1 MNKDLIPMTSTEG
14 VYILIIGKDD
24 SLIFM
29 HFLIQFDNNHI
40 PTDEQ
45 IEYQVKRAVFLPE
58 QMPVKNW
65 RMMTFEEAEQML
77 DMQTNP
83 YCRKF
88 RNAWE
93 WKDGKVVVNMER
105 AKEIHKLHL
114 RYDRASIMP
123 NLDGEYIRALE
134 DKDKTKQDEVVKRKK
149 KLRDMPDDPRIEN
162 AKTPEELA
170 KLTIDEYV

>member
-1 MNKDLIPMTSTEG
+1 MKDIPITSTEG

-29 HFLIQFDNNHI
+29 HFIIQFDANLI
-40 PTDEQ
+40 PTEEQ
-45 IEYQVKRAVFLPE
+45 IEYQVKRAAFLPE
-58 QMPVKNW
+58 QMPVKSW
-65 RMMTFEEAEQML
+65 RLMTFEEAEQML
-77 DMQTNP
+77 EMQANP
-83 YCRKF
+83 ACRKL
-88 RNAWE
+88 RNAWK
-93 WKDGKVVVNMER
+93 WTGKVEVDMPKAR
-105 AKEIHKLHL
+105 EIHKLHL

-134 DKDKTKQDEVVKRKK
+134 EKDKAKQDEVVARKK

-170 KLTIDEYV
+170 DLTIEKYL